1 MVTGPCQVCPVI
13 SCPRRLPLFL
23 SFAAPAT
30 KDPPGHGIH
39 HHIPDPGPLHVL
51 NPHPEMLC
59 FRCPQDHGIS
69 AQVKCHCLYT
79 ISSLLHHCISVC
91 FLNQNVSS
99 TKARNFL
106 MLFETASH
114 TVAQPGLELTMYA
127 RPASNFPAILLT
139 QPPKRWN
146 YRRTLARL
154 AQGLFSTSCHGV
166 YNPLPHFL
174 LHHFQL
180 FFLQILSKRK
190 CLWNR
195 SWEGGAAGISLRWRL
210 VPGSGRSWPRRGC
223 PWSHWCPWHRPGA
236 RNARSG

>member
-1 MVTGPCQVCPVI
+1 MVTGPCQVCSVI
-13 SCPRRLPLFL
+13 SCPRRLKLFL
-23 SFAAPAT
+23 SFAAPARQ
-30 KDPPGHGIH
+30 DPPGHGI
-39 HHIPDPGPLHVL
+39 HIPDPGPLHVL

-91 FLNQNVSS
+91 YLNQNVSS

-146 YRRTLARL
+146 YRPVTGFTFPCLISFSIIFSCFSYKFFQKENVFGIGLGKGAWRASVRVGGWYQGPGGRGCAGAARGATGVHGIALARGML
-154 AQGLFSTSCHGV
+154 
-166 YNPLPHFL
+166 
-174 LHHFQL
+174 
-180 FFLQILSKRK
+180 
-190 CLWNR
+190 
-195 SWEGGAAGISLRWRL
+195 GAAEAE
-210 VPGSGRSWPRRGC
+210 VQ
-223 PWSHWCPWHRPGA
+223 A
-236 RNARSG
+236 RCQTASQGP